1 MNDKL
6 KYEDK
11 NLLIKTKSVSK
22 KYSNSMA
29 VDNVDMNVSKG
40 DIYGLVGKN
49 GAGKTTLFKII
60 LGLTNATSGSVSL
73 FGSSSEKSNTTAR
86 KKIGSFIGSVFFP
99 YLTAKENLKY
109 YSKIKGVSNSKEI
122 PKLLELVGLKD
133 VKKPFSAFSLGMKQ
147 RLGLANALI
156 GNPELIILDEP
167 VNGLDPEGIVEIRKI
182 IKKLHEENGITFIIS
197 SHILNELE
205 MVATTFGFLNEGKLV
220 REIKQDEFRYEDI
233 TSIVLEVDDVT
244 RTINILESLGIK
256 DITLKNE
263 EEIVLNSPTVKSND
277 LAKKLVENNINLFKL
292 NPKIHTL
299 EDYFF
304 DIIGG

>member
-1 MNDKL
+1 MNDKV

-11 NLLIKTKSVSK
+11 NLLIKTNSVSK
-22 KYSNSMA
+22 KHSNSTA
-29 VDNVDMNVSKG
+29 VDSVDMSVYKG

-49 GAGKTTLFKII
+49 GAGKTTLFKIL
-60 LGLTNATSGSVSL
+60 LGLTNATSGNVSL
-73 FGSSSEKSNTTAR
+73 FGNSSEKNNTISR
-86 KKIGSFIGSVFFP
+86 KKIGSFIGPVFFP

-220 REIKQDEFRYEDI
+220 KEINQNEFKHEDI

-244 RTINILESLGIK
+244 KTINILESLGVEN
-256 DITLKNE
+256 ITLKNE
-263 EEIVLNSPTVKSND
+263 EEIIINSPTVKSND